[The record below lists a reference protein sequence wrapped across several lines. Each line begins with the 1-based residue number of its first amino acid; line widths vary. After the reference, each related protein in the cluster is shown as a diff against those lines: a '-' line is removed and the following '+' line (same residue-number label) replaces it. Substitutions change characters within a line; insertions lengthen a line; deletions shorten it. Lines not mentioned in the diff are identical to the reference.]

1 MGIKTLQLGIVA
13 EPTIPGGNVTVT
25 VTGGDQTQTFS
36 IPKSGDLTIP
46 TILVG
51 AQFVEIP
58 VTADDF
64 LFKSNFTFVPAQFF
78 TKNIG
83 ISVVGGSIAVA
94 SWKSNYR
101 RNYATDPLTSTGS
114 NYGFCIIVED
124 PKFNNLIDEIRMKVE
139 SSQVGNIVTFTEG
152 VGTAVIHDGETFTAK
167 IDIDYYVPVQ

>member
-36 IPKSGDLTIP
+36 IPRSGDLTIP

-51 AQFVEIP
+51 AQYVEIP
-58 VTADDF
+58 ITADDY
-64 LFKSNFTFVPAQFF
+64 LFKSNFTFVAAQFF

-101 RNYATDPLTSTGS
+101 RNLSEPVSSTGS
-114 NYGFCIIVED
+114 NYGSCIIVED
-124 PKFNNLIDEIRMKVE
+124 PKFNNLIDETRMKVE
-139 SSQVGNIVTFTEG
+139 SSIVNNLVTFTEG
-152 VGTAVIHDGETFTAK
+152 VGTAIINDGETFTCV
-167 IDIDYYVPVQ
+167 IDVDYYVPVQ